1 MNKNA
6 LPIVGKVVL
15 KFRKDLKA
23 FEQLIEHYLGH
34 MCMCLQALFLYKRDF
49 TVVLLYLHNMSSNG
63 WFSGICEQNKKW
75 I

>member
-23 FEQLIEHYLGH
+23 FEQLTEHYLGH
-34 MCMCLQALFLYKRDF
+34 MCMCLQALFPYKRDF
-49 TVVLLYLHNMSSNG
+49 TVVLT
-63 WFSGICEQNKKW
+63 
-75 I
+75 